1 VRTFLPFLAI
11 LASCDGSSPAPGD
24 AAKAAPAGWV
34 EEVATD
40 PAAFAALMDEGG
52 REGWILLHANELDGA
67 VAVFSDSARGS
78 RSRARAALSLAVL
91 HGDLARMSWEA
102 HDRLFRA
109 WDRRGGLPQGS
120 SAPAIAALSARCSGQ
135 PWKPWAERTGSGTGS
150 ALVATFDREDGLWP
164 SAAPAADDP
173 LAARRA
179 AHVKARDGSVTE
191 LLEAAQQPLIVEP
204 ADGFERQFWDP
215 CVHATLSE
223 AWTRRMAREL
233 GAEGRDWRDAMAGFT
248 APDAGLEARLFAPW
262 LTKEDLASELA
273 SAREPGVIGA
283 TMPSLSAL
291 GVSAAPPQGDEID
304 AARDEARALTAALDA
319 WKDGLRESAGD
330 DGRALLLD
338 LKLTER
344 FRQEW
349 LVARARLAL
358 LEGRPRQA
366 LATVQLA
373 RDVADPA
380 VGPANSPS
388 VLALL
393 AEAELKNGHTREALD
408 ALTLLQESHPEV
420 LGLREVV
427 GDLAVLEGLDRRGDS
442 KEN

>member
-1 VRTFLPFLAI
+1 VRNFLPILAI
-11 LASCDGSSPAPGD
+11 LASCTGTSTTPGEAPA
-24 AAKAAPAGWV
+24 ATPAGWV
-34 EEVATD
+34 AEVASD
-40 PAAFAALMDEGG
+40 PAAFAGLMDEAG

-67 VAVFSDSARGS
+67 VAVFSDNARGG

-102 HDRLFRA
+102 HDRLFRE
-109 WDRRGGLPQGS
+109 WDRRGSLPQGS
-120 SAPAIAALSARCSGQ
+120 AAPAIAALSARCSGQ
-135 PWKPWAERTGSGTGS
+135 PWKPWAERIASGTGS
-150 ALVATFDREDGLWP
+150 ALVGTFDREDGLWP

-179 AHVKARDGSVTE
+179 VHVKAREGSVTD
-191 LLEAAQQPLIVEP
+191 LLEAAQKPLVVEP
-204 ADGFERQFWDP
+204 AEGFERQFWDP
-215 CVHATLSE
+215 CVHATLSD

-233 GAEGRDWRDAMAGFT
+233 GAEGRDWRESMAALA
-248 APDAGLEARLFAPW
+248 APDAGLEATLFAPW
-262 LTKEDLASELA
+262 LTKQDLASELA

-283 TMPSLSAL
+283 TMPSLAAL
-291 GVSAAPPQGDEID
+291 GVSASPSQADDID
-304 AARDEARALTAALDA
+304 AARDEARALTAAVDA
-319 WKDGLRESAGD
+319 WRDALRGSASD
-330 DGRALLLD
+330 DGKALLLD
-338 LKLTER
+338 LELVER

-366 LATVQLA
+366 LAYVQLA
-373 RDVADPA
+373 RDVADPG

-408 ALTLLQESHPEV
+408 ALTLLQEAHPEV